1 MLVLFFIVA
10 ANARLIPLSNR
21 RYTQINTIPEMGIMV
36 SRSGKYDVVSIH
48 DMILDVSKL
57 KKRSKFETETK
68 LRKMKET
75 SGCVSYS
82 VVKVKESLYLCV
94 SMPKTIVVMKW
105 AVHPFNKFM
114 KVKVYTICSN

>member
-1 MLVLFFIVA
+1 MYLYLISA

-36 SRSGKYDVVSIH
+36 SKSGKYDVVSVH
-48 DMILDVSKL
+48 DMALDFAKI

-75 SGCVSYS
+75 TGCHAYS
-82 VVKVKESLYLCV
+82 IGYILLR
-94 SMPKTIVVMKW
+94 
-105 AVHPFNKFM
+105 
-114 KVKVYTICSN
+114 